1 MRRYSD
7 GRETRLV
14 VALSISF
21 RQPLSGQMI
30 DGTRGVLPCTAFLS
44 YYIYTLLLVIS
55 LLCRGARWDHDQSES
70 RETTGSAAE
79 SVRAG
84 Q

>member
-1 MRRYSD
+1 MYSVS
-7 GRETRLV
+7 L
-14 VALSISF
+14 L
-21 RQPLSGQMI
+21 L
-30 DGTRGVLPCTAFLS
+30 
-44 YYIYTLLLVIS
+44 YIYTLLLVIS
-55 LLCRGARWDHDQSES
+55 LLSLLWGARWDHDQSES